1 MINLIYGDSMEQIE
15 NKLETNEYMVT
26 YSNRM
31 ELVNDYNIQVI
42 EVEHKS
48 QNINPIKTNNTPTFK
63 IKSVGEIPL
72 KTIAIF
78 LRQKDSF
85 VGFVSS
91 NIYRD
96 NTASLI
102 MSGINYI
109 PLPPELDTLRNYLL
123 YEKKQDVALYVDEKY
138 QGQGNGKKL
147 IYIIL
152 RYLSSLGITNVKVSG
167 ITDERAL
174 KTYTSTGAIET
185 GNKTAIYENIKQ
197 IVEVNEHDKKL

>member
-31 ELVNDYNIQVI
+31 ELVNDYNIQVV

-138 QGQGNGKKL
+138 QGHDNGKKL